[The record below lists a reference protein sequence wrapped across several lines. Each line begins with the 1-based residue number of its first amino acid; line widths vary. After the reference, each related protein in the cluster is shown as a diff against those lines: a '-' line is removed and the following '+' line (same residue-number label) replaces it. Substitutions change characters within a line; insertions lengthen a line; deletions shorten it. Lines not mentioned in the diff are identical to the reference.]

1 MNDQSITQQVM
12 SAALTEDELALI
24 VGGSGDA
31 DDPVGTA
38 DGAVDVA
45 MKATPILF

>member
-1 MNDQSITQQVM
+1 MNEQSVTRQVT
-12 SAALTEDELALI
+12 SVALTEDELSVV
-24 VGGSGDA
+24 VGGGGDA
-31 DDPVGTA
+31 NDPVGTV